1 MNNNTCREIGIVNG
15 DELPVLE
22 YASQLDYFIGIAN
35 IVVPQTQEMQ
45 ESIVIVPS
53 EAVVPQG
60 NSANEF
66 RLEANNPSLSV
77 PTGQVVP
84 AYVQPGSI
92 PNMVAPATSANNCDF
107 LVLSVENGLAT
118 CQNTGII
125 NFPNGHKY
133 QVIGAQ
139 YYLSNAIGQVTTDA
153 SQTGKKLFKVISRT
167 QLMINM

>member
-1 MNNNTCREIGIVNG
+1 MNTCKEIGIVNA
-15 DELPVLE
+15 DELNVFE
-22 YASQLDYFIGIAN
+22 YASQVDYFLGVAN
-35 IVVPQTQEMQ
+35 VVSEHTDEMVETIVL
-45 ESIVIVPS
+45 VPS
-53 EAVVPQG
+53 ESVVPQG
-60 NSANEF
+60 NSANQF
-66 RLEANNPSLSV
+66 PLEVNNASLSV

-125 NFPNGHKY
+125 NFPNGHNY

-139 YYLSNAIGQVTTDA
+139 YYLSNTPGQVTTDA
-153 SQTGKKLFKVISRT
+153 TQTGRKLFKVVSRT
-167 QLMINM
+167 QLMVNM